1 MVHRSY
7 MSKLRS
13 QYLYIIF
20 SQMVGIVSISLVS
33 SLMSL
38 FCSRI
43 QSRTLHYSYC
53 SWLDSRILVVQYCL
67 TMWQRLETTWNK
79 SVAITQPLLPLY
91 KVLPSV
97 YENLAL
103 SYAPAQGWNGTSWH
117 PDCSHICSWDK
128 GPSHSVQTYSS
139 TSEWSQ
145 CCSIYFTGII
155 WASEI
160 SPQTLVKCWLAISG
174 HGTHQKDRIL
184 ILASTPT
191 LSFPRTI
198 SKRVYEESDEK
209 QIHDLVSEEVVR
221 LMFRA
226 KWIFI
231 HLSIFTKAPRMSHTR
246 FFWNTR
252 RNIPTY
258 FLKIGRNYQ
267 HGPPV

>member
-1 MVHRSY
+1 MVHHSY

-20 SQMVGIVSISLVS
+20 SQMVGIVWLSLVS
-33 SLMSL
+33 SPMSL

-43 QSRTLHYSYC
+43 QSRTLCYSYC
-53 SWLDSRILVVQYCL
+53 SWLDRRILVVQYCL

-97 YENLAL
+97 YESLAL
-103 SYAPAQGWNGTSWH
+103 LCTCSVLEWNQLMSWL
-117 PDCSHICSWDK
+117 CSHIYSWDK

-139 TSEWSQ
+139 TFEWSQ
-145 CCSIYFTGII
+145 YCSIYFTGII

-174 HGTHQKDRIL
+174 HRTHQKDRIL
-184 ILASTPT
+184 IPVSTPT
-191 LSFPRTI
+191 LSVPRTI

-209 QIHDLVSEEVVR
+209 QSRDLVSEDVVQ
-221 LMFRA
+221 LMFRV

-231 HLSIFTKAPRMSHTR
+231 HLSMFTKAPRMSHTR
-246 FFWNTR
+246 FF
-252 RNIPTY
+252 
-258 FLKIGRNYQ
+258 LKY
-267 HGPPV
+267 